1 LREISPA
8 EKLDKW
14 LRENII
20 RVKGYEYQKSHI
32 LQYGP
37 YALRNKCVLDEALD
51 ILAEQKK
58 IVIDYS
64 IGQKIIY
71 IGDAI
76 TPCELANEANIPI
89 MERGMFMVCWDHKL
103 NKYRNEEQTK
113 IWNITT
119 KN

>member
-1 LREISPA
+1 MAQRKYHPGKRIRIS
-8 EKLDKW
+8 KK
-14 LRENII
+14 
-20 RVKGYEYQKSHI
+20 
-32 LQYGP
+32 P
-37 YALRNKCVLDEALD
+37 YTT
-51 ILAEQKK
+51 EQKN

-89 MERGMFMVCWDHKL
+89 MERGMFIVCWDHKL